1 MVKYGDINALNL
13 FVGELN
19 NVSIFILD
27 KDFHYIKLNNSH
39 KKFMKKLL
47 GIDVEVGMNILEI
60 IEEYCTLNISDNLIV
75 RIKEKMKI
83 ALKGT
88 KIITNEEVLIDGSKV
103 EFYEIEII
111 PLKDQSNNIL
121 GVGACCLN
129 ITENVNTMIKVLK
142 TKLDLT
148 YKKHLKNSELPNRK
162 NSNKKIFKILIAEDN
177 NVNQI
182 VMSKLI
188 ELNGWIAKTVSNGKD
203 SIVALEKDSY
213 DLIFMDISMPIMN
226 GLDAANIIKKNP
238 EWSKIPIVALTA
250 YDSLEQKKK
259 FKSLGMDD
267 YLSKPIDSDKLLY
280 IIDKHLNDNRQIK
293 NNKMN
298 LKKKEIYSRFER
310 LEKNLDGNKELV
322 IELAHKI
329 IELFSKEQM
338 DEIIRLSRDGD
349 IENLR
354 NLIHK
359 LKGASS
365 NFDLYEVKKLLNEIK
380 ERAILG
386 DIENIYKLVEKIT
399 INMNILEKDLMY
411 YRKNK

>member
-1 MVKYGDINALNL
+1 MIKYGDINALNL

-39 KKFMKKLL
+39 KKFMEKLL
-47 GIDVEVGMNILEI
+47 GIHVEVGMNILEI
-60 IEEYCTLNISDNLIV
+60 IEDYCSLNISDNLIL
-75 RIKEKMKI
+75 RIKEKMKS
-83 ALKGT
+83 ALKGN
-88 KIITNEEVLIDGSKV
+88 KIITNEEVLINGSKV

-111 PLKDQSNNIL
+111 PLKDEDNNIL

-129 ITENVNTMIKVLK
+129 ITENVNTMIEVLK

-148 YKKHLKNSELPNRK
+148 YKEHLKNSKLLNGNNGNK
-162 NSNKKIFKILIAEDN
+162 NIFKILIAEDN

-188 ELNGWIAKTVSNGKD
+188 ELKGWVAKTVSNGRD

-238 EWSKIPIVALTA
+238 KWSKIPIVALTA
-250 YDSLEQKKK
+250 YDSLEQQKK

-267 YLSKPIDSDKLLY
+267 YLSKPIDSDKLQY
-280 IIDKHLNDNRQIK
+280 IIDKHLNNNRQI
-293 NNKMN
+293 NNSKIK
-298 LKKKEIYSRFER
+298 LKKKEIYSSFQR

-349 IENLR
+349 IESLR

-365 NFDLYEVKKLLNEIK
+365 NFDLYEVKKFLNEIK
-380 ERAILG
+380 ERAIVG
-386 DIENIYKLVEKIT
+386 DIEHIYKLVEKIR
-399 INMNILEKDLMY
+399 ININKLEQDLMY
-411 YRKNK
+411 YSKNK

>member
-47 GIDVEVGMNILEI
+47 GIHVEVGMNILEI
-60 IEEYCTLNISDNLIV
+60 IEEYCPLNISDNLIL
-75 RIKEKMKI
+75 RIKEKMKS
-83 ALKGT
+83 ALKGN

-111 PLKDQSNNIL
+111 PLKDEDNNIL

-129 ITENVNTMIKVLK
+129 ITENVNIMIEVLK

-148 YKKHLKNSELPNRK
+148 YKKHLKNSELLNGE
-162 NSNKKIFKILIAEDN
+162 NSKEKIFKILIAEDN

-188 ELNGWIAKTVSNGKD
+188 ELKGWVAKTVSNGKE
-203 SIVALEKDSY
+203 SIVALEKDNY
-213 DLIFMDISMPIMN
+213 DLIFMDISMPVMN

-238 EWSKIPIVALTA
+238 KWSKIPIVALTA

-267 YLSKPIDSDKLLY
+267 YLSKPIDSNKLQY
-280 IIDKHLNDNRQIK
+280 IIDKHLNNNIQIE
-293 NNKMN
+293 NNKVK
-298 LKKKEIYSRFER
+298 LKNKEIYSSFER

-322 IELAHKI
+322 IELTHKI
-329 IELFSKEQM
+329 IKLFSKEQM
-338 DEIIRLSRDGD
+338 NEIMRLSRDGD

-359 LKGASS
+359 LKGACS
-365 NFDLYEVKKLLNEIK
+365 NFALYEVRKLLNEIK
-380 ERAILG
+380 ERAIVG
-386 DIENIYKLVEKIT
+386 DIEHIYELVEKIT
-399 INMNILEKDLMY
+399 INMNKLEKDLIDY
-411 YRKNK
+411 SKNK

>member
-1 MVKYGDINALNL
+1 MINYGDIHALNL

-19 NVSIFILD
+19 NISIFILD

-39 KKFMKKLL
+39 KRFMEKLL

-60 IEEYCTLNISDNLIV
+60 IEEYCPQNISCNLIS
-75 RIKEKMKI
+75 RIKEKMKV
-83 ALKGT
+83 ALNGN
-88 KIITNEEVLIDGSKV
+88 KIVTSEEVLINGSKV

-111 PLKDQSNNIL
+111 PIKDECNNIL

-129 ITENVNTMIKVLK
+129 ITENVNAMIEALK
-142 TKLDLT
+142 TKLDLPNK
-148 YKKHLKNSELPNRK
+148 YNLKNNELMNYK
-162 NSNKKIFKILIAEDN
+162 NSKKKIFKILIAEDN

-188 ELNGWIAKTVSNGKD
+188 ELKGWIAKTVCNGKD
-203 SIVALEKDSY
+203 SIVALHKDSY

-226 GLDAANIIKKNP
+226 GVDAAKIIKKNP
-238 EWSKIPIVALTA
+238 KWSKIPIVALTA

-267 YLSKPIDSDKLLY
+267 YLSKPIDSDKLQH
-280 IIDKHLNDNRQIK
+280 IIDKYLNNDKKIK
-293 NNKMN
+293 NNKLN
-298 LKKKEIYSRFER
+298 LNKEEINNKFER

-322 IELAHKI
+322 IELGYKI
-329 IELFSKEQM
+329 IELFSKKQM
-338 DEIIRLSRDGD
+338 NEIIRLSQEKD

-354 NLIHK
+354 NLLHK

-365 NFDLYEVKKLLNEIK
+365 NFHLHEVKKLLNEIK

-386 DIENIYKLVEKIT
+386 DIDNVYKIVEKIT
-399 INMNILEKDLMY
+399 ANISQLEKDLMDY
-411 YRKNK
+411 GKNK

>member
-1 MVKYGDINALNL
+1 MINYGDIHALNL

-19 NVSIFILD
+19 NISIFILD

-39 KKFMKKLL
+39 KRFMEKLL

-60 IEEYCTLNISDNLIV
+60 IEEYCPKNISCNLIS
-75 RIKEKMKI
+75 RIKEKMKV
-83 ALKGT
+83 ALNGN
-88 KIITNEEVLIDGSKV
+88 KIVTSEEVLINGSKV

-111 PLKDQSNNIL
+111 PIKDECNNIL

-129 ITENVNTMIKVLK
+129 ITENVNAMIEALK
-142 TKLDLT
+142 TKLDLPNK
-148 YKKHLKNSELPNRK
+148 YNLKNNELMNYK
-162 NSNKKIFKILIAEDN
+162 NSKKKIFKILIAEDN

-188 ELNGWIAKTVSNGKD
+188 ELKGWIAKTVSNGKD
-203 SIVALEKDSY
+203 SIVALQKDSY

-226 GLDAANIIKKNP
+226 GVDAAKIIKKNP
-238 EWSKIPIVALTA
+238 KWSKIPIVALTA

-259 FKSLGMDD
+259 FKALGMDD
-267 YLSKPIDSDKLLY
+267 YLSKPIDSDKLQH
-280 IIDKHLNDNRQIK
+280 IIDKYLNNDKKIK
-293 NNKMN
+293 NNKLN
-298 LKKKEIYSRFER
+298 LNKEEINNKFER

-322 IELAHKI
+322 IELGYKI
-329 IELFSKEQM
+329 IELFSKKQM
-338 DEIIRLSRDGD
+338 NEIIRLSQEKD

-354 NLIHK
+354 NLLHK

-365 NFDLYEVKKLLNEIK
+365 NFHLHEVKKLLNEIK

-386 DIENIYKLVEKIT
+386 DIDNVYKIVEKIT
-399 INMNILEKDLMY
+399 ANISQLEKDLMDY
-411 YRKNK
+411 GKNK

>member
-298 LKKKEIYSRFER
+298 LKKKEIYSSFER

-386 DIENIYKLVEKIT
+386 
-399 INMNILEKDLMY
+399 
-411 YRKNK
+411 

>member
-298 LKKKEIYSRFER
+298 LKKKEIYSSFER

-386 DIENIYKLVEKIT
+386 DNENIYKLVEKIT

>member
-1 MVKYGDINALNL
+1 MIKYGDINALNL

-27 KDFHYIKLNNSH
+27 KNFHYIKLNNSH
-39 KKFMKKLL
+39 KKFMEKLL
-47 GIDVEVGMNILEI
+47 GIHVEVGMNILEI
-60 IEEYCTLNISDNLIV
+60 IEDYCPLNISDNLIL
-75 RIKEKMKI
+75 RIKEKMKS
-83 ALKGT
+83 ALKGN
-88 KIITNEEVLIDGSKV
+88 KIITNEEVLINGSEV

-111 PLKDQSNNIL
+111 PLKNEDNNIL

-129 ITENVNTMIKVLK
+129 ITENVNTMIEVLK

-148 YKKHLKNSELPNRK
+148 YKEHLKNSKLLNGNNGNK
-162 NSNKKIFKILIAEDN
+162 NIFKILIAEDN

-188 ELNGWIAKTVSNGKD
+188 ELKGWVAKTVSNGRD

-238 EWSKIPIVALTA
+238 KWSKIPIVALTA
-250 YDSLEQKKK
+250 YDSLEQQKK

-267 YLSKPIDSDKLLY
+267 YLSKPIDSDKLQY
-280 IIDKHLNDNRQIK
+280 IIDKHLNNNRQI
-293 NNKMN
+293 NNGKIKI
-298 LKKKEIYSRFER
+298 KKKEIYSSFGR

-380 ERAILG
+380 ERAIVG
-386 DIENIYKLVEKIT
+386 DIEHIYKLVEKIR
-399 INMNILEKDLMY
+399 ININKLEQDLMY
-411 YRKNK
+411 YSKN

>member
-60 IEEYCTLNISDNLIV
+60 IEEYCTLNISDNLIA

-111 PLKDQSNNIL
+111 PLKNEDNNIL

-298 LKKKEIYSRFER
+298 LKKKEIYSSFER

>member
-88 KIITNEEVLIDGSKV
+88 KIITNEEVLIDGRKV

-298 LKKKEIYSRFER
+298 LKKKEIYSSFER